1 MQCEGFPGMS
11 KFSKI
16 PALILIFNKI
26 YCFIRSFFLKKSQI
40 NILLGDSHKYIIRE
54 ENGQ

>member
-40 NILLGDSHKYIIRE
+40 NIFLGDSHKYIIQKQ
-54 ENGQ
+54 NGQ